1 MKDKKFHIGNGKPK
15 QRLFFN
21 NINKNKY
28 IKLQKKTKH
37 YKKNQKPK
45 FIELILRRL

>member
-1 MKDKKFHIGNGKPK
+1 MTYTLRLRGLKKMKDKKFHIGNGKPK

-37 YKKNQKPK
+37 YKKN
-45 FIELILRRL
+45 